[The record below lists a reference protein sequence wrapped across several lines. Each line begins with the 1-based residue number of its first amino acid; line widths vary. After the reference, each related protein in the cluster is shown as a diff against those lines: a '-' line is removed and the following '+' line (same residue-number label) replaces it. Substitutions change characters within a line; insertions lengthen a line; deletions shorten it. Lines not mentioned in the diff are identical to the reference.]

1 MSVTTIDGGVSGVR
15 RERLASVLELVATAH
30 LLFPVVII
38 LCAVAGFFVG
48 IAIHPLVLPLSVLLA
63 IVGLRTLGNPWRD
76 VAGVVGV
83 AVITHLAA
91 GAIAYEFPDNSWDGL
106 AYQQEAV
113 VRLAAGWNPVTESAS
128 RYGVAGVAEEPFVEH
143 YPKASWITAAA
154 VLKATGHIET
164 GKLFNLTLMFAVA
177 CLCLSALLRLTLLPI
192 AWAAAVSALIALN
205 PVFVYQG
212 MTFYVDNLVAST
224 LTVVVT
230 GLVVF
235 IAARRR
241 QALVVAMLA
250 AAIAINLKFTGLI
263 YTAIL
268 FGLAALVVWRQYG
281 LPAASRYAAAAAAAG
296 IFSAVALGYAP
307 YVHNLVEHHDPFF
320 PATPKYGMLDT
331 TTQVPANLL
340 HADRFSRFLVSSFS
354 RSETVRP
361 PHGTRAK
368 FPLSIGPQERRGLYS
383 ADLESG
389 GFGPLYGALLLLAG
403 VAAVTLCI
411 NRSSRRVAG
420 VVLLIAGCVLAT
432 IFVHRE
438 TWWARYIPQ
447 AWLLPMLI
455 AIPSLCAPRR
465 SVQWWLGAGL
475 VGLAVVNLSVV
486 GANVGWRQLKYARDI
501 RVALQQMSSTAPPVT
516 VYLGPFRSLRQRL
529 TEARIDFRMIE
540 TPTDSGVTGHARNAI
555 PTPGNVAFWL
565 DAQPTQ
571 GSSR

>member
-1 MSVTTIDGGVSGVR
+1 MLVTTIDDGVSSVR
-15 RERLASVLELVATAH
+15 REWLASVLELVATAH
-30 LLFPVVII
+30 LLFPVAII

-48 IAIHPLVLPLSVLLA
+48 IAIHPLVLPLAAVLA
-63 IVGLRTLGNPWRD
+63 IVGLRTLGSLWRD
-76 VAGVVGV
+76 VAGIVGI

-106 AYQQEAV
+106 GYQQEAV
-113 VRLAAGWNPVTESAS
+113 VRLAAGWNPVTESAN
-128 RYGVAGVAEEPFVEH
+128 RYGVVEELYLDH

-154 VLKATGHIET
+154 VLKTTGHIEA
-164 GKLFNLTLMFAVA
+164 GKLFNLTLMFAAA

-192 AWAAAVSALIALN
+192 AWAAAVSVLIALN

-212 MTFYVDNLVAST
+212 TTFYVDNLVAST
-224 LTVVVT
+224 LTVIVA

-250 AAIAINLKFTGLI
+250 ALIAINLKFTGLI

-281 LPAASRYAAAAAAAG
+281 LPAASRYAATAAAAG
-296 IFSAVALGYAP
+296 IVGAVALGYAP
-307 YVHNLVEHHDPFF
+307 YVHNLVDHHDPFY
-320 PATPKYGMLDT
+320 PATPKHGLLDT
-331 TTQVPANLL
+331 TNQVPANLL
-340 HADRFSRFLVSSFS
+340 HADRVSRFLVSSFS
-354 RSETVRP
+354 RSEPVRP
-361 PHGTRAK
+361 PQGTRAK

-465 SVQWWLGAGL
+465 SVQWWLGSGL

-486 GANVGWRQLKYARDI
+486 SANVGWRQLKYARDI

-540 TPTDSGVTGHARNAI
+540 TPADSGVTGHARNAI

-565 DAQPTQ
+565 DAQPKQ